1 MRVDRIK
8 IYFRRHVGRVIIIN
22 RVIADLSSRDP
33 ARNCTWNR
41 ESISRSVMGLGNRF
55 ILSIYLFRKKLRF
68 YFGKRIEKR
77 KILLLYFVVRW
88 IVNCIFFFFC
98 FFVWNIR
105 KDSLMFRHVI
115 FIEKNRNIQC
125 HHLIPHVLFYGWVT
139 IRNQW
144 HSF

>member
-8 IYFRRHVGRVIIIN
+8 IWEGKKSFFRRHVGRVIIIN

-33 ARNCTWNR
+33 ARNCGIASR
-41 ESISRSVMGLGNRF
+41 SLISRSVMGLGNRF

-68 YFGKRIEKR
+68 YFGKRIGKR

-98 FFVWNIR
+98 FFFLKIR
-105 KDSLMFRHVI
+105 KDSLIFINVI

-125 HHLIPHVLFYGWVT
+125 HHLIPHVLFYG
-139 IRNQW
+139 
-144 HSF
+144 

>member
-8 IYFRRHVGRVIIIN
+8 IWEGKKSFFRRHVGRVIIIN

-41 ESISRSVMGLGNRF
+41 ESIVNQQISNGFGQ
-55 ILSIYLFRKKLRF
+55 SIYLINFFRKKLRF
-68 YFGKRIEKR
+68 YFGKRIGKR

-125 HHLIPHVLFYGWVT
+125 HHLIPHVLFYG
-139 IRNQW
+139 
-144 HSF
+144 

>member
-8 IYFRRHVGRVIIIN
+8 IWEGKKSFFRRHVGRVIIIN

-68 YFGKRIEKR
+68 YFGKRIGKR

-88 IVNCIFFFFC
+88 IVNCIFFFFV
-98 FFVWNIR
+98 FLFGIFEKIVWCLDMLFLLKRIE
-105 KDSLMFRHVI
+105 I
-115 FIEKNRNIQC
+115 FNA
-125 HHLIPHVLFYGWVT
+125 T
-139 IRNQW
+139 I
-144 HSF
+144 